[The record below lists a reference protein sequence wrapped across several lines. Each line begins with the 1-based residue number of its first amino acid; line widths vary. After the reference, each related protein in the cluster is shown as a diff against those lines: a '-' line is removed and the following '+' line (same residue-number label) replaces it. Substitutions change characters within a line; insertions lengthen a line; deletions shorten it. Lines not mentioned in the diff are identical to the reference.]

1 MTAIQAA
8 PVGPTS
14 STSRSRRKWPSAASV
29 SALVL
34 LSRSRC
40 SAARAS
46 SSGRAVAPPRWR
58 RTGFG
63 GLAGGCAVAPRS
75 MLAAGRRVVLRVGA
89 SVDLLILILACEAR
103 PGADQSDH

>member
-63 GLAGGCAVAPRS
+63 GVAGNADVSIAGGGDVTIARATGSVSRS
-75 MLAAGRRVVLRVGA
+75 IAGGGDIRIG
-89 SVDLLILILACEAR
+89 S
-103 PGADQSDH
+103 